1 MQGDRWISLTLG
13 VVGNALCYRESQVKA
28 AGFDTV
34 PKDTAGFLKLC
45 QALKAKGT
53 PCGFALGKAVGDG
66 NNWAHWLLW
75 SHGGMM
81 VDTRSEERRVGQ
93 ECVSTCRSRWSPYH

>member
-66 NNWAHWLLW
+66 NNRAHWLLW

-81 VDTRSEERRVGQ
+81 RSEERRVGK
-93 ECVSTCRSRWSPYH
+93 EGVSTVSSRGWTYH